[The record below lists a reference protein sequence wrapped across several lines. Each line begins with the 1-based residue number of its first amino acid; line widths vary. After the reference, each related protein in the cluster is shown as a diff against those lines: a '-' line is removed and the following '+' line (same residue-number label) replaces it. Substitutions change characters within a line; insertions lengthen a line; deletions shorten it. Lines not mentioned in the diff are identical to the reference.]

1 MVVHRACVGAGEQ
14 WFARLRRL
22 LSSASVARDS
32 LHDGVLFVLARR
44 NRSRARDE
52 DQVSQQS
59 TSLSQSNIA
68 VDRRRDSICDLSLG

>member
-1 MVVHRACVGAGEQ
+1 MVCSAQGAALFG
-14 WFARLRRL
+14 FLRHGRP
-22 LSSASVARDS
+22 VARDS

-68 VDRRRDSICDLSLG
+68 VDRRQDSICDLSLG